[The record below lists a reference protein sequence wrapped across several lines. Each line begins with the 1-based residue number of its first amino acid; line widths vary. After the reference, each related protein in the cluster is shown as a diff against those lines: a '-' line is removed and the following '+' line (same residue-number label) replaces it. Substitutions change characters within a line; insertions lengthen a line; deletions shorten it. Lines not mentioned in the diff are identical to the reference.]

1 MLNQN
6 NNISLNINDLDVN
19 KLKEL
24 QLKLLKELIR
34 ICEKYELRYYLA
46 WGTLLGAIR
55 HKGFIPWDDDIDVYM
70 PYKDMIKLEEIS
82 YELGEEFFFQS
93 HNTDPEYGAWINRLR
108 LNNTTQKEIQF
119 KDKDIHHGIFIDIYP
134 LYGVAPTKIKRLIQI
149 KNAMFSG
156 LFLWKEP
163 VKNHGL
169 ILKLGSSLLL
179 KLIPNKLYEKI
190 YQRNIQ
196 KLAKYDFDD
205 SKYVFSITATP
216 KSLKTYFSK
225 ELFGKGQ
232 SIPFEDIKAKVPDGF
247 DAVLKI
253 LFNDYMKLPPEN
265 ERKFHHNFIEFNLE
279 KGVSKKNHKE
289 K

>member
-1 MLNQN
+1 
-6 NNISLNINDLDVN
+6 
-19 KLKEL
+19 
-24 QLKLLKELIR
+24 
-34 ICEKYELRYYLA
+34 
-46 WGTLLGAIR
+46 
-55 HKGFIPWDDDIDVYM
+55 
-70 PYKDMIKLEEIS
+70 
-82 YELGEEFFFQS
+82 
-93 HNTDPEYGAWINRLR
+93 
-108 LNNTTQKEIQF
+108 
-119 KDKDIHHGIFIDIYP
+119 
-134 LYGVAPTKIKRLIQI
+134 
-149 KNAMFSG
+149 MFSG

-232 SIPFEDIKAKVPDGF
+232 AIPFEDIKAKVPDGF
-247 DAVLKI
+247 DVVLKI
-253 LFNDYMKLPPEN
+253 LFNDYMKLPPEK
-265 ERKFHHNFIEFNLE
+265 ERKFHHNFIELNLE